1 MRAAVIG
8 IGSNS
13 VRMLTAEIDGT
24 SGVRLRR
31 GRAATRLF
39 AGLDSQRRLSGESME
54 RTAAAVATM
63 AAQARE
69 AGAGTLRIFATSATR
84 DAVNGADFLRM
95 LRERT
100 GAEAEVL
107 SGEEEA
113 ALSFIGAGDGGHC
126 GVIDIGGGSTELV
139 VGDGMTVRVSC
150 SCQMGA
156 VRLFRLISI
165 GGRRDVDTAIMAAR
179 GVLRDGIEVRPLLR
193 TDRPEHWW
201 GTGGT
206 FTALAAL
213 ALNVPWT
220 DRTDMHGTM
229 LSRERVR
236 AEAESLAEMPVEERL
251 RLKSLQ
257 PGRADIVVHGICI
270 LLACMEELD
279 IDRITVSECGN
290 LDGYLKRCF
299 GLTRLENA

>member
-1 MRAAVIG
+1 MRASVIG

-13 VRMLTAEIDGT
+13 VRMMTAEIAGT
-24 SGVRLRR
+24 VGIRLRR

-39 AGLDSQRRLSGESME
+39 AGLDSQRRLSSEAMQ
-54 RTAAAVATM
+54 RTAAAAMTM

-69 AGAGTLRIFATSATR
+69 AGAETVRIFATSATR
-84 DAVNGADFLRM
+84 DAVNGPEFLGM
-95 LRERT
+95 LKDLT

-107 SGEEEA
+107 SGEDEA
-113 ALSFIGAGDGGHC
+113 ALSFIGASDGGHC

-139 VGDGMTVRVSC
+139 VGDGMDVHASC

-165 GGRRDVDTAIMAAR
+165 NGHQDVDTAVMAAR
-179 GVLRDGIEVRPLLR
+179 GVLRDGIESHPALLAEKP
-193 TDRPEHWW
+193 DRWW

-213 ALNVPWT
+213 ALNVAWT
-220 DRTDMHGTM
+220 DRTDMHRTM
-229 LSRERVR
+229 LSRARIR
-236 AEAESLAEMPVEERL
+236 AEAESLAEMPLEERL
-251 RLKSLQ
+251 RLPSLQ

-270 LLACMEELD
+270 LLACMEELG
-279 IDRITVSECGN
+279 IERITVSECGN

-299 GLTRLENA
+299 HLIELRNP